1 MLFFDFLSLLN
12 ADINPSES
20 KIHLAISDG
29 KDNPLD
35 LYRAGEFEEWQR
47 RQNQKS
53 FSRKYVITL
62 IRLPE
67 PDKWLFAG
75 VYTVNGDPGE
85 KNYEYDGEFFHHYSL
100 VEDESCTEMKGK
112 LTVSFKRGTKL
123 RNSYLYGETLLKQMF
138 LHEVRAERLTI
149 ADFPGFKFIN
159 LSRKELEMIVCHK
172 VASWQAAL
180 SCVSGVYLIS
190 DTASGKLY
198 VGKASGK
205 GGLWQRW
212 SDYVAKFHGGNA
224 ELEKLIKENGVEY
237 VSNFR
242 YSVLEIA
249 DTHTSEEELCQRDS
263 HWKNILL
270 SRSHG
275 LNAN

>member
-1 MLFFDFLSLLN
+1 MMLLFDFLSLLN
-12 ADINPSES
+12 ADINPSDC
-20 KIHLAISDG
+20 KIHLVTSDG

-47 RQNQKS
+47 IQRKKN

-62 IRLPE
+62 ISLPE
-67 PDKWLFAG
+67 ADKWLFAG
-75 VYTVNGDPGE
+75 AYRVNGDPAE
-85 KNYEYDGEFFHHYSL
+85 NYIYDGTSCFYYSL
-100 VEDESCTEMKGK
+100 VKDERCAEMNGR
-112 LTVSFKRGTKL
+112 LILSYKRSW
-123 RNSYLYGETLLKQMF
+123 RQPYLYGEKCIEELF

-149 ADFPGFKFIN
+149 ADFSGFKFIN
-159 LSRKELEMIVCHK
+159 LSRKELEMIVRHK
-172 VASWQAAL
+172 VSSWQSAL
-180 SCVSGVYLIS
+180 SSVSGVYLIS

-198 VGKASGK
+198 VGKASGE

-212 SDYVAKFHGGNA
+212 SDYVATLHGGNV
-224 ELEKLIKENGVEY
+224 ELKRLIKENEVEY

-249 DTHTSEEELCQRDS
+249 DTHTSEEELYQRES

-270 SRSHG
+270 SRLHG